1 MTRAEMLTRIGELQ
15 AQLDSYQPDPLKSDS
30 DNASRSAVIA
40 RSLASFQER
49 LKRLEA
55 HR

>member
-1 MTRAEMLTRIGELQ
+1 MTRAEMLTRISELQ
-15 AQLDSYQPDPLKSDS
+15 SQIDAFLPDPLKSDS
-30 DNASRSAVIA
+30 DNASRSAILA